1 MMPVFLLIVACALWA
16 LSFPLV
22 KALHLEQAARLP
34 EASTLFLAS
43 WMQWARFGLSAV
55 LLLPLVIG
63 RSRPSRSEIRQ
74 GLVLALWGGTGM
86 WILADGLAY
95 TEASTSAFLTQAYCI
110 ILPLWACF
118 RSRRLPGFRVVVAT
132 LLVILGGAILSGIQ
146 PGNLRLGRGEWETL
160 LAAFLFTFQILAL
173 DNPRYE
179 GNRGTIVSFVM
190 FLGIAVIFLIVT
202 AVTAPDMRSVLA
214 AGASIQSL
222 VLISGLAL
230 FCSVG
235 AYVIMNSWQP
245 RVPATEAGLIY
256 TSEPVFTAGYVL
268 FLPAMLGAFT
278 GSAYPNEPLTPPLI
292 VGGTM
297 IFAANLL
304 MQWRRPMQL
313 PATGPI
319 P

>member
-1 MMPVFLLIVACALWA
+1 MPVFLLVVACALWA

-43 WMQWARFGLSAV
+43 WIQWARFGLSAL
-55 LLLPLVIG
+55 LLLPLVLG
-63 RSRPSRSEIRQ
+63 RKWPIRKEIRQ
-74 GLVLALWGGTGM
+74 GLVLALWGGSGM
-86 WILADGLAY
+86 WILTDGLAY
-95 TEASTSAFLTQAYCI
+95 TDASTSAFLTQAYCI
-110 ILPLWACF
+110 ILPLWACL
-118 RSRRLPGFRVVVAT
+118 RSRRLPGFRVVIAT

-190 FLGIAVIFLIVT
+190 FLGIAVIFFVVT
-202 AVTAPDMRSVLA
+202 AATAPAPGAILA
-214 AGASIQSL
+214 AGASIQSFA
-222 VLISGLAL
+222 LIAGLAL

-245 RVPATEAGLIY
+245 KVPATEAGLIY

-268 FLPAMLGAFT
+268 CLPAILGAFI
-278 GSAYPNEPLTPPLI
+278 GSDYPNEPLTSPLI
-292 VGGTM
+292 AGGTL
-297 IFAANLL
+297 IFSANLL

-319 P
+319 H